1 MVQIIWILLII
12 MLISYTFYLIRD
24 VVKNKTKL
32 ESETSLIK
40 TGIIGFFVNFI
51 DALGIGAFAPQT
63 ALLKFTKQ
71 TKDKHIP
78 GSMNAANAI
87 AVLIESIIFIKVIDV
102 EPITLVVMLATAT
115 FGAIIGAGIVSKLE
129 ERTIQIVMGFALF
142 ATGFIMIAGKVGW
155 MPSGGSAI
163 GISGMKLVI
172 AGVVNFILGALMTVG
187 VGLFAP
193 CMALVYFLGMSPKV
207 AFPIMMGS
215 CAFLMPP
222 ASVKFI
228 KEEAINRK
236 ATLAMGLAGGV
247 GVLIAALI
255 VKELPLD
262 IVQWLV
268 VGIVF
273 YTGITMLMSAK
284 KNKKCQ
290 VVKKIEV

>member
-32 ESETSLIK
+32 ESETSWIK

-172 AGVVNFILGALMTVG
+172 AGVVNFIL
-187 VGLFAP
+187 
-193 CMALVYFLGMSPKV
+193 
-207 AFPIMMGS
+207 
-215 CAFLMPP
+215 
-222 ASVKFI
+222 
-228 KEEAINRK
+228 
-236 ATLAMGLAGGV
+236 
-247 GVLIAALI
+247 
-255 VKELPLD
+255 
-262 IVQWLV
+262 
-268 VGIVF
+268 
-273 YTGITMLMSAK
+273 
-284 KNKKCQ
+284 
-290 VVKKIEV
+290 

>member
-1 MVQIIWILLII
+1 
-12 MLISYTFYLIRD
+12 
-24 VVKNKTKL
+24 
-32 ESETSLIK
+32 
-40 TGIIGFFVNFI
+40 
-51 DALGIGAFAPQT
+51 
-63 ALLKFTKQ
+63 
-71 TKDKHIP
+71 
-78 GSMNAANAI
+78 
-87 AVLIESIIFIKVIDV
+87 
-102 EPITLVVMLATAT
+102 
-115 FGAIIGAGIVSKLE
+115 
-129 ERTIQIVMGFALF
+129 
-142 ATGFIMIAGKVGW
+142 
-155 MPSGGSAI
+155 
-163 GISGMKLVI
+163 
-172 AGVVNFILGALMTVG
+172 MTVG

-290 VVKKIEV
+290 VVEKIEV